1 MKHRVFFISVV
12 SIVYCIHSS
21 EQIAEQEKSIPIIF
35 TGTFSPHYC
44 YNMHKL
50 AEQEVYTYEQ
60 ENAPYYNGTY
70 EAMHIIAS
78 LYFDIIE
85 EINNKLASKTPYDK
99 ISNITKHQHIK
110 RLFSS
115 DNTNNYIRPQA
126 HCPISQGLVFDFE
139 QRELISTLGSW
150 KFSEDM
156 VVFYEDNTHPEN
168 PWDLVKERMM
178 QHITTQKITEESLS
192 HKLAVLSVAYHN
204 KTLELPILKVI
215 MAS

>member
-1 MKHRVFFISVV
+1 MKHRVFFISIV

-21 EQIAEQEKSIPIIF
+21 DQLAEQGKSIPIIF

-44 YNMHKL
+44 YNMRKL
-50 AEQEVYTYEQ
+50 TEQEVYIYEQ

-78 LYFDIIE
+78 LYFDAIE
-85 EINNKLASKTPYDK
+85 EINNKLASKIPHDK
-99 ISNITKHQHIK
+99 TANINQHIK

-115 DNTNNYIRPQA
+115 DNTNNHIQPQT
-126 HCPISQGLVFDFE
+126 HCSISQGLVFDFE

-156 VVFYEDNTHPEN
+156 VVFYEDDTHPEN

-178 QHITTQKITEESLS
+178 QHMTTQRLTEKSLS
-192 HKLAVLSVAYHN
+192 HRLAVLSVVYHN
-204 KTLELPILKVI
+204 KTLKLPIPNII